1 MESTNDFVEKLHEN
15 QEKTE
20 KNKKHQG
27 DGNPHY
33 KLPNKKHTT
42 NK

>member
-15 QEKTE
+15 QKKAE
-20 KNKKHQG
+20 KNKNQG
-27 DGNPHY
+27 KGNPHTQ
-33 KLPNKKHTT
+33 LPNKKHTT

>member
-1 MESTNDFVEKLHEN
+1 MESTNDFVEKIHDD
-15 QEKTE
+15 QEKAE
-20 KNKKHQG
+20 KNKKQG
-27 DGNPHY
+27 NRNPHT